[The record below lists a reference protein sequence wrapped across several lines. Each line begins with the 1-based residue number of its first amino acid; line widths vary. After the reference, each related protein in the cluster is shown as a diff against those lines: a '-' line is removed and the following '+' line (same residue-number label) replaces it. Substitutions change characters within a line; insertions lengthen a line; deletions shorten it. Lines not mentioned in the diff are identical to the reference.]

1 MASQITGVSAVS
13 STVCSGVDERKHQS
27 SVSIALVR
35 GIHQLPVNSLHKGPV
50 TREMFPFDDVITGDP
65 LHSRALAHSRA
76 PLLTQPCS
84 HCSHSRA
91 PENNEHGCVYL
102 RCTAVCKLPG
112 CVEGH
117 PWLCLLELWQRDSDS
132 VSYRFI
138 IWRLPSRVKC
148 NSATWTSDL
157 WQEISSSH
165 CNICLQHCQMNRR
178 RYIQLYNHGTSPLV
192 Q

>member
-1 MASQITGVSAVS
+1 MTRYCTLTHWGRVTHTCVSKQAIVGS
-13 STVCSGVDERKHQS
+13 DNGLSPGRRQAIIWTNAGILLIGPLGTNFSEILVGIQTFSFRKMH
-27 SVSIALVR
+27 L
-35 GIHQLPVNSLHKGPV
+35 K
-50 TREMFPFDDVITGDP
+50 ITGDP

-117 PWLCLLELWQRDSDS
+117 PWKCRPRYS
-132 VSYRFI
+132 VYF
-138 IWRLPSRVKC
+138 V
-148 NSATWTSDL
+148 SASM
-157 WQEISSSH
+157 S
-165 CNICLQHCQMNRR
+165 
-178 RYIQLYNHGTSPLV
+178 
-192 Q
+192 